1 MNKIDKRIADISLV
15 LEIDWKVEEIIFAL
29 VSLIDL

>member
-15 LEIDWKVEEIIFAL
+15 LEVDWKVEEIIFAL